1 MMPQS
6 DPGSWSIELDR
17 NPDAPRVARHALEAR
32 LANLPEEVR
41 DNALIVVGEL
51 VANAVRFGLP
61 PIHVRASV
69 GADSLVIEVS
79 DEGRDRPRRRVPAEN
94 RGIGLNIVYLLA
106 DRVEIE
112 PDRSCVRCTLNATVA
127 MSASRASRSD
137 REPASVELVREASTL
152 RVLLSGDID
161 LSTRPELDQVLAEL
175 DPSQLDRLVVDLREV
190 TFLDSTGLH
199 MAQLFDR
206 WGRANNVTVVFTRG
220 IPAVMLALRAA
231 GLVHRLTFSDAP
243 EDQPHS

>member
-1 MMPQS
+1 MPRGDS
-6 DPGSWSIELDR
+6 GSWSIELDR
-17 NPDAPRVARHALEAR
+17 NPDAPRVARHALEAW
-32 LANLPEEVR
+32 LANLPEQVR
-41 DNALIVVGEL
+41 YNALLVVGEL
-51 VANAVRFGLP
+51 VANAVRF
-61 PIHVRASV
+61 
-69 GADSLVIEVS
+69 SLVIEVS
-79 DEGRDRPRRRVPAEN
+79 DEGRDRPRRRVPAED
-94 RGIGLNIVYLLA
+94 RGIGLNVVYLLA

-161 LSTRPELDQVLAEL
+161 LSTRPELDQVLAGL
-175 DPSQLDRLVVDLREV
+175 DPSQLDRLVVDLRGV
-190 TFLDSTGLH
+190 TFFDSTGLQ
-199 MAQLFDR
+199 MAQLSDR
-206 WGRANNVTVVFTRG
+206 WGRANNVTVVFTRS